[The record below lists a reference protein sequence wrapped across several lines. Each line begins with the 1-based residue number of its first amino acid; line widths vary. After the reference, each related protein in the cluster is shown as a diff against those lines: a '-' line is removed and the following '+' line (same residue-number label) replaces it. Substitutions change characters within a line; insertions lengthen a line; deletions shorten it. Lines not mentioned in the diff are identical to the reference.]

1 MSVVAIIGGQWG
13 DEGKGRVVD
22 LLAQHAHMVIRYS
35 GGNNAGH
42 TVINDRGTFKLH
54 LVPAGIFNPETTNI
68 IGTGVVVDPAA
79 LLEELAMLAEAGV
92 TFDNLYISDRA
103 HVIMPYHREQDRIQ
117 ESLRGDGRIG
127 TTGRGVGPAYGDK
140 MERIGI
146 RMGDLLH
153 ADTLLQHLAR
163 ALDAKNTW
171 LQAYGGKAQPL
182 QALHQQFV
190 DYGHQLRAYI
200 KPTHPLVQQAL
211 SRGQDVLLEG
221 AQASLLDVDW
231 GTYPY
236 VTSSAPGAAGACQG
250 AGIGPRQVSHVLG
263 VFKAYTTRIGGGPF
277 PTELTDETGNLL
289 RERGHE
295 YGTTTGRPRRCGWFD
310 AVAARYVVELNGIDY
325 MVWTKLDILD
335 TLPTIRICTSYKL
348 RGETIHYVPSSIAE
362 LSQVEPIYEDLP
374 GWQTPTDAL
383 RTFDDLPPNAKRY
396 LQRLEELTGV
406 PTAIISVGPAR
417 QSSIERVPVAELFA

>member
-153 ADTLLQHLAR
+153 ADTLHQHLAR
-163 ALDAKNTW
+163 AIDAKNTW